1 MASKKYYVVL
11 KGRKTGI
18 FTTWEECE
26 EQINGFSGAIYKSFK
41 TRAEAEAALEFPEQN
56 FIITNEQEGRKLKQT
71 KTKISPGT
79 ALIMDSICVDASCLG
94 NPGNVEYRGVY
105 TATHK
110 VIFHKSPMANGT
122 NNLGEFLA
130 IVHGL
135 AYLKKQDSNI
145 PIYSDS
151 ETAILWVKNK
161 KVRTKLNR
169 SMENEEIF
177 NLVDRALKWLEDNEY
192 TNPVFKWD
200 TVNWGEIPADFGRK

>member
-1 MASKKYYVVL
+1 MTSKKYYVVL

-26 EQINGFSGAIYKSFK
+26 EQIKGFSGAIYKSFK

-56 FIITNEQEGRKLKQT
+56 FIITNQQEGRKLKQT
-71 KTKISPGT
+71 KTKISPPIE
-79 ALIMDSICVDASCLG
+79 LIMDSICVDASCLG

-110 VIFHKSPMANGT
+110 VIFHKSSMANGT

-135 AYLKKQDSNI
+135 AYLKKEDSNI

-151 ETAILWVKNK
+151 QTAILWVKNK

-169 SMENEEIF
+169 NMENEELF
-177 NLVDRALKWLEDNEY
+177 NLVDRALKWLENNEY